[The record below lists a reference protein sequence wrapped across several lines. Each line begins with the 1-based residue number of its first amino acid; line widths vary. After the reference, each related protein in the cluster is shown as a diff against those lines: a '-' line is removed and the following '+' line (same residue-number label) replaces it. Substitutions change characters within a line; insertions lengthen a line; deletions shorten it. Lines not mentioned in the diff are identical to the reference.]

1 MLTKTTCS
9 SGSGSWSAETD
20 VPLLLEPR
28 FCREKREK
36 REAHDRGRRQ
46 HGLGQRPCG
55 SKDLRMLLSRSRK
68 ALEGK
73 HFLFPCF
80 LRLLVSFCLCLQS
93 ALCGSQP
100 CSGKGLRNSMK
111 LWATPCRA
119 TQDGRLIMERSDKT
133 WSIGGGN
140 SNPLPYP
147 CLESLMDRGDW
158 RATVHGVKKKS
169 DTT

>member
-55 SKDLRMLLSRSRK
+55 SKDLRMLLSQSRK

-80 LRLLVSFCLCLQS
+80 LRLLVSFCLSSERPLWVT
-93 ALCGSQP
+93 ALFWW
-100 CSGKGLRNSMK
+100 KGLWNSMK

-140 SNPLPYP
+140 SNPLP
-147 CLESLMDRGDW
+147 
-158 RATVHGVKKKS
+158 
-169 DTT
+169 